1 MKGINIEGSKIGEE
15 EIEGFRKQIDHI
27 ESLSLYQCDF
37 TEDSLIKLCDVIG
50 RRNGKVSKC
59 CSIQAVWF

>member
-37 TEDSLIKLCDVIG
+37 TED
-50 RRNGKVSKC
+50 
-59 CSIQAVWF
+59 

>member
-1 MKGINIEGSKIGEE
+1 MKGIGIKGSKIREE

-27 ESLSLYQCDF
+27 ERLSLDECDF
-37 TEDSLIKLCDVIG
+37 TEDSLIQLCDTIV

-59 CSIQAVWF
+59 SF